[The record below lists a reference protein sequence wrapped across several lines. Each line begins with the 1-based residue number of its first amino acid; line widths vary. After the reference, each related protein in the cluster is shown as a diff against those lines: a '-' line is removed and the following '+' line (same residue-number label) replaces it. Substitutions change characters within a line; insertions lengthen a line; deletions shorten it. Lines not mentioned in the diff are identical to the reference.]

1 MSATAV
7 KMQVHILKPYRND
20 KNLGLAY
27 NEAMKMIPDTDA
39 ACLCDIDTCFLTSD
53 AGAILQEYVF
63 RTFCNGVPVGILTC
77 FTNRVSPLS
86 KPQLRGRV
94 INEDAD
100 MRMHLVYAEEQKRR
114 LFETT
119 VIDRDISGFLMVIS
133 KNVWQQIPFP
143 ETGKALGVDTHYGRM
158 IRAAG
163 LQILRMDGLY
173 VWHTYR
179 LMNGITDKKHL
190 QV

>member
-1 MSATAV
+1 
-7 KMQVHILKPYRND
+7 MQVHILIPYRCD

-27 NEAMKMIPDTDA
+27 NQAMAMIPEGDA
-39 ACLCDIDTCFLTSD
+39 ACLCDIDTCFLTPD
-53 AGAILQEYVF
+53 APALIQEYVY
-63 RTFCNGVPVGILTC
+63 RTFDYGLPVGILTC

-86 KPQLRGRV
+86 KMQLLGRAV
-94 INEDAD
+94 NENTD
-100 MRMHLVYAEEQKRR
+100 MKVHLQYAEDLKKE
-114 LFETT
+114 LFNTT

-133 KNVWQQIPFP
+133 KKVWQQYPFP

-173 VWHTYR
+173 IWHTYR
-179 LMNGITDKKHL
+179 LLNGISDKKHL